1 LSLIDL
7 TDPTV
12 AAIALGVSIGLF
24 AIGVLSIPIVIARL
38 PADYFVRHE
47 QPPSSPGVRHAVLKS
62 LRNAFGVLLV
72 LAGIAMLVLPGQ
84 GVLAILL
91 GLSLIDFPG
100 KRALLLRIVRHR
112 PVKRVVNAIRRRAHK
127 PPLELEDGAAAGSA
141 VAKRSPVVPEA
152 DSDSV

>member
-1 LSLIDL
+1 VSFIDW
-7 TDPTV
+7 TDPTT
-12 AAIALGVSIGLF
+12 AAIALGVSVGLF
-24 AIGVLSIPIVIARL
+24 ALGVLSIPIVIARL
-38 PADYFVRHE
+38 PADYFIRHE
-47 QPPSSPGVRHAVLKS
+47 QPPPAPGVRHAVLKP

-127 PPLELEDGAAAGSA
+127 SPLQLEDGAPAGGGAAQPGR
-141 VAKRSPVVPEA
+141 VATEA